1 MPRARAAVALADL
14 FEDRARALAITPV
27 SRETVQCLDRYVE
40 LLLKWQR
47 TKNLIAAST
56 IPHLWTRHVADAL
69 QLAELAPDAR
79 RWIDLGSGAG
89 FPGLVLACALADKR
103 DSIVHLV
110 ESNAKKAAFLREA
123 IRTTEAPGVVH
134 HARAEHLVA
143 TWSEP
148 IDIVTA
154 RALAPLSVLAGLAAP
169 LIKRGAKAL
178 FPKGQDL
185 EAELTEAAESWNMDA
200 VILSSRTD
208 SRGRIVE
215 IRALT
220 PRNRK
225 LQTRGI

>member
-1 MPRARAAVALADL
+1 MARARAAIAFADL

-27 SRETVQCLDRYVE
+27 SRETARRLDRYVE

-47 TKNLIAAST
+47 TSNLIAEST
-56 IPHLWTRHVADAL
+56 IPHVWTRHVADAL
-69 QLAELAPDAR
+69 QLVDLAPDAR

-103 DSIVHLV
+103 DAMVHLV

-123 IRTTEAPGVVH
+123 IRVTEAPGVVH
-134 HARAEHLVA
+134 QARAEDVVA

-154 RALAPLSVLAGLAAP
+154 RALAPLPVLAGLATP
-169 LIKRGAKAL
+169 LIKKGAKAL
-178 FPKGQDL
+178 FLKGEHL
-185 EAELTEAAESWNMDA
+185 EAELTEAAKSWNMEA

-215 IRALT
+215 VRALT
-220 PRNRK
+220 PRN
-225 LQTRGI
+225 LQLQEGGT